1 MTTRSGAGV
10 APIERQFGE
19 HGSGPRLIAL
29 QRVGA
34 VLLALVA
41 IVALFAPWLGPNPPD
56 RRFRDLLYAPPT
68 PVHAFDAHGAAPHA
82 HAWRL
87 VSRIE
92 RKFEEEP
99 DRLGPMLLLGA
110 DAYGRDIFSRLLY
123 GARTTLALAL
133 CATLAATL
141 LGALLGGVAGY
152 ASGWLDA
159 VLARLSEFVLVLPAI
174 YVALALRAVMPLVL
188 AASTV
193 FALLLAI
200 FALLGWPIVARGV
213 RAIVASE
220 REREYV
226 IAARAAG
233 AGAPRLLL
241 RHLLPAASGYLRMQ
255 ATLLLPAF
263 ILAEATLSYIGLGFP
278 ETTPTWGTM
287 LQEAANVALLG
298 DAPWALA
305 PAAAIFVVVLGVN
318 LLVQGTGRP
327 PVQLE

>member
-1 MTTRSGAGV
+1 MTTR
-10 APIERQFGE
+10 APAR
-19 HGSGPRLIAL
+19 PPAMRRA
-29 QRVGA
+29 GA
-34 VLLALVA
+34 VLLGVIAV
-41 IVALFAPWLGPNPPD
+41 VALLAPWIAPNPPD
-56 RRFRDLLYAPPT
+56 RRFTNLLYAPPT
-68 PVHAFDAHGAAPHA
+68 PIHAFDVHGVAPHA
-82 HAWRL
+82 HALRI

-92 RKFEEEP
+92 RSFEEEAAS
-99 DRLGPMLLLGA
+99 RGPMLLLGA
-110 DAYGRDIFSRLLY
+110 DAYGRDTFARLLY
-123 GARTTLALAL
+123 GARTTLGLAV

-141 LGALLGGVAGY
+141 LGALVGGVAGY

-193 FALLLAI
+193 FTLLLAI
-200 FALLGWPIVARGV
+200 FALLGWPMVARGV

-220 REREYV
+220 RERDYV

-233 AGAPRLLL
+233 ASAPRVLL
-241 RHLLPAASGYLRMQ
+241 RHLLPAAAGYLRMQ

-278 ETTPTWGTM
+278 DTTPTWGTM

-305 PAAAIFVVVLGVN
+305 PAAAIFFVVLSVN
-318 LLVQGTGRP
+318 LFVQGTGRP
-327 PVQLE
+327 PIQLER